1 MRHLSRHFANYF
13 ATLVLFF
20 ALFPAFTAESAKGDD
35 PIEFEGLIEPYELVN
50 VGTPVEG
57 VVESV
62 SVQKSSSVQKGDP
75 LVYLESSVES
85 AVVERARAMAAGK
98 GELELEKER
107 LTFALRTL
115 ARAEEVFAE
124 HALSAQDKEQ
134 AETDVVLARARLLKA
149 DENKMVARL
158 DLNRARALLDQRTIK
173 SPISGIVVERFVSPG
188 EFVDDKP
195 LLKLAQLD
203 PLRVEVV
210 LPAEMFRKIATG
222 MKAEVRPEGGEAESY
237 SSTVAIVDKVIDPA
251 TGTFAVRL
259 ELPNPGNRLPSGLKC
274 TVRFQDGAAT
284 ATSPANA
291 HAGGNNRISKIVLQ
305 NPIIAASI
313 R

>member
-1 MRHLSRHFANYF
+1 MRHFANHF
-13 ATLVLFF
+13 AALIFPLFL
-20 ALFPAFTAESAKGDD
+20 ALAADPAKGDD
-35 PIEFEGLIEPYELVN
+35 PLAFEGLIEPYELVN

-57 VVESV
+57 VVASV
-62 SVQKSSSVQKGDP
+62 SVQKSTSVKKGEP

-98 GELELEKER
+98 GEMELEKEK
-107 LTFALRTL
+107 LTSALRTL
-115 ARAEEVFAE
+115 ARAEELFAKK
-124 HALSAQDKEQ
+124 ALSAEQKEQ
-134 AETDVVLARARLLKA
+134 AETDVALARARLLKA
-149 DENKMVARL
+149 DENKSLARL
-158 DLNRARALLDQRTIK
+158 DLDRAKALLDQRIIK

-203 PLRVEVV
+203 PLRVEVI

-222 MKAEVRPEGGEAESY
+222 MRADVLPESGEKESY
-237 SSTVAIVDKVIDPA
+237 SSTVDIVDKVIDPA

-259 ELPNPGNRLPSGLKC
+259 ELPNPDTRLPSGLKC
-274 TVRFQDGAAT
+274 KVRFHDGAGPVS
-284 ATSPANA
+284 SPADE
-291 HAGGNNRISKIVLQ
+291 HAKGSSRNSKIVLQ
-305 NPIIAASI
+305 DPIFTTSI